1 MSVRSKKT
9 PAPAAAGF
17 DLLTDVMEQV
27 RLEAP
32 VFFTSDLAAPYG
44 ISVVREGRAPF
55 YAVRSGACYLKVGQR
70 AERRVLAGDFVL
82 LPGGAPHV
90 VRSGPKAGVVPFDQ
104 WVATHAM
111 DHRGFIRHKGSG
123 PRTRVTGGFFSA
135 QALKVNPLFAA
146 LPPVIHLRGTDPH
159 VRQWLQPT
167 LAFIDAE
174 IAHDQQGAR
183 TVLRRMADVLFIQ
196 AVRAYIAGQDRR
208 TRGWLRGL
216 TDRRIAKA
224 LAAIHEHYAE
234 PWTLDALAREAGMS
248 RTALAVTFKE
258 LVGESPM
265 AYLQRWR
272 ITRAA
277 NALRSEGLSLTR
289 AAEAVGYRSDLVF
302 AKAFK
307 RETGESP
314 GRYRRGTAPSF
325 TVRLPAAP
333 SARRAARPSRSTAS

>member
-1 MSVRSKKT
+1 MSVRSSRT
-9 PAPAAAGF
+9 ECPIESGF

-32 VFFTSDLAAPYG
+32 VFFTSDMAAPYG

-55 YAVRSGACYLKVGQR
+55 YAVRSGVCNLKVGQR
-70 AERRVLAGDFVL
+70 PERKVLAGDFVL
-82 LPGGAPHV
+82 LPGGAPHT
-90 VRSGPKAGVVPFDQ
+90 VRSGPKAKVVSFEE
-104 WVATHAM
+104 WTATHAM
-111 DHRGFIRHKGSG
+111 DHRGVIRHPG
-123 PRTRVTGGFFSA
+123 PGPVTRVTGGFFST
-135 QALKVNPLFAA
+135 QSVKVNPLFAA
-146 LPPVIHLRGTDPH
+146 LPPLIHLRGTDPN

-174 IAHDQQGAR
+174 IASNQQGAR

-196 AVRAYIAGQDRR
+196 AVRAYITGQDRR

-216 TDRRIAKA
+216 TDSRIARA
-224 LAAIHEHYAE
+224 LAAIHEHFAD
-234 PWTLDALAREAGMS
+234 PWTLDTLAREAGMS
-248 RTALAVTFKE
+248 RTAFAVTFKE

-272 ITRAA
+272 VMRAA
-277 NALRSEGLSLTR
+277 NALRSDGLSLTR
-289 AAEAVGYRSDLVF
+289 AAESVGYQSDVVF

-307 RETGESP
+307 RVTGESP

-325 TVRLPAAP
+325 SVPVQP
-333 SARRAARPSRSTAS
+333 SA